1 MSEPIET
8 RDVSRN
14 AERECGYYEGLA
26 DGRLDEI
33 YRLTEILT
41 RNVDTSGRTK
51 EARPCDVGPDFWRR
65 KYETLARGDDAV
77 VKKNEELRNELAKST
92 RKEAD
97 AQRELESSNKD
108 NFILSKKA
116 EMLEFELKKLR
127 DNLEFAVLC
136 LPGGGGATDGAWH
149 VNGNLKDDC
158 VAVYDMDGETNGT
171 RLLWSSRIEK
181 GHKARIVVASDGCEA
196 FQRFNRGLRG
206 ADNGGK

>member
-33 YRLTEILT
+33 YRLTDILT

-51 EARPCDVGPDFWRR
+51 DARPCDVGPDFWRR
-65 KYETLARGDDAV
+65 KYETLARGYDSVA
-77 VKKNEELRNELAKST
+77 KTNKELRNELAEST
-92 RKEAD
+92 RKATD

-108 NFILSKKA
+108 NYILSRKA
-116 EMLEFELKKLR
+116 EKLEEELKKLR
-127 DNLEFAVLC
+127 ENLKFAVLC
-136 LPGGGGATDGAWH
+136 LPSGGGATDGAWH
-149 VNGNLKDDC
+149 VDGNLKDNV
-158 VAVYDMDGETNGT
+158 VAVYDMDGETNGA
-171 RLLWSSRIEK
+171 RLLWSSRIKK
-181 GHKARIVVASDGCEA
+181 GHKARIVVASDVCEA
-196 FQRFNRGLRG
+196 YRKFDRGLRG